1 MTPRKDYDDY
11 AKFIN
16 DAYTEEKSNILNK
29 TMSAWTRTTST
40 TKERPANPLNLLTP
54 IQVHEIEDVRSSTK
68 NKFNR
73 TFSTMN

>member
-29 TMSAWTRTTST
+29 TMSNWTRTTST
-40 TKERPANPLNLLTP
+40 TKDRPLNAMNLLTP
-54 IQVHEIEDVRSSTK
+54 I
-68 NKFNR
+68 
-73 TFSTMN
+73 